1 MEQRRLYRVRRSAGA
16 TNSRIVGKDGWLWF
30 LEREFDTVTYWKS
43 VATGRET
50 TYWYKGEMEPVD

>member
-1 MEQRRLYRVRRSAGA
+1 MEQRRLYRVRER
-16 TNSRIVGKDGWLWF
+16 VGVFNTLVDTDGWLWF

-50 TYWYKGEMEPVD
+50 SYWYKGEMEPVD

>member
-1 MEQRRLYRVRRSAGA
+1 MEPPRIYRVRTHVG
-16 TNSRIVGKDGWLWF
+16 TNNTLVDKEGWFWF
-30 LEREFDTVTYWKS
+30 LEREFNTVTYWKS